1 MASGPDSLTLPPAK
15 PVPAPFSFRA
25 LLGGAFWLGCY
36 AWFLPEWAVA
46 IVWLGVLVMAPLA
59 LGLIEN
65 GGRPLRVIGRLQLPA
80 AMLLVAAFVT
90 ERFAFALSVPWVA
103 LTAASGATGV
113 WRLVVLGVR
122 RPGAIADM
130 GLFWF
135 AVSGMWAAAYFL
147 GLQVFKLP
155 PLIALLT
162 VVHQMYAGL
171 VLHVV
176 ASRIVAWRGHRFA
189 LLAALGV
196 VAGNPLV
203 ATGIALSYGGMGVW
217 FEVAAAVF
225 LSCAAIMLGWSQ
237 LFYALWP
244 KSGLPWAS
252 RVLLVISDL
261 AFGTA
266 LTLAIIFAYGTWRGW
281 PTLTIPEMITWHG
294 TLQAFGF
301 SLCALVGWTLAARR
315 ATC

>member
-1 MASGPDSLTLPPAK
+1 MPPAK

-36 AWFLPEWAVA
+36 AWFQPEWAVA
-46 IVWLGVLVMAPLA
+46 IVWLGALVMAPLA
-59 LGLIEN
+59 LGLIEQ
-65 GGRPLRVIGRLQLPA
+65 GGKPLRMIGRLQLPA
-80 AMLLVAAFVT
+80 AMLLVAAFAT
-90 ERFAFALSVPWVA
+90 ERLAFALALPWVA
-103 LTAASGATGV
+103 LTAACGALGV
-113 WRLVVLGVR
+113 WRIAALGVKR
-122 RPGAIADM
+122 AGAIADI

-147 GLQVFKLP
+147 GLEVFKLP

-162 VVHQMYAGL
+162 VVHQTYAGL
-171 VLHVV
+171 VLHVI
-176 ASRIVAWRGHRFA
+176 ASRIVAWRGHSVPRIA
-189 LLAALGV
+189 GLCV
-196 VAGNPLV
+196 VAGNPMV

-225 LSCAAIMLGWSQ
+225 LSCAAIVLGWTQ

-244 KSGLPWAS
+244 RSGLPAAS

-261 AFGTA
+261 SFGTA

-301 SLCALVGWTLAARR
+301 SLCALLGWTLAARKT
-315 ATC
+315 TC

>member
-1 MASGPDSLTLPPAK
+1 MPPAK

-25 LLGGAFWLGCY
+25 LLGGALWVACY
-36 AWFLPEWAVA
+36 AWFRPEWAVA
-46 IVWLGVLVMAPLA
+46 IVWLGALVMTPLA
-59 LGLIEN
+59 LGLVER
-65 GGRPLRVIGRLQLPA
+65 GRTPFRLIGRAQLPA
-80 AMLLVAAFVT
+80 ALLLVAAFVT
-90 ERFAFALSVPWVA
+90 DHYGFALSLPWIA
-103 LTAASGATGV
+103 LTAACGATGV
-113 WRLVVLGVR
+113 WRLAKLGVR
-122 RPGAIADM
+122 RAGAIADVGM
-130 GLFWF
+130 FWF

-147 GLQVFKLP
+147 GLEVFKLP

-162 VVHQMYAGL
+162 VVHQTYAGL

-176 ASRIVAWRGHRFA
+176 ASRIVAWRGNRFA
-189 LLAALGV
+189 VAAAAGV

-203 ATGIALSYGGMGVW
+203 ATGIAISYGGLGVW

-225 LSCAAIMLGWSQ
+225 LSCAAIMLGWVQ

-244 KSGLPWAS
+244 GSGLPRTS
-252 RVLLVISDL
+252 RVLLLLSDL
-261 AFGTA
+261 SFGTA

-301 SLCALVGWTLAARR
+301 SLCALVGWTLAAGKQRSSSVSQWLP
-315 ATC
+315 